1 VYKRRCINFVIF
13 FLVPSLIFFY
23 VCHSFTSLFS
33 ILLFILFFFLCI
45 HTSSFLLFILLAFI
59 FISALR
65 TGTMTATG
73 EKVTVGCL
81 AKIEMNVQANAMRIT
96 FRTLHP
102 SATSA
107 LMATAKI
114 VLL

>member
-1 VYKRRCINFVIF
+1 MHAF
-13 FLVPSLIFFY
+13 
-23 VCHSFTSLFS
+23 SF
-33 ILLFILFFFLCI
+33 I
-45 HTSSFLLFILLAFI
+45 LFILL
-59 FISALR
+59 ISALR

-114 VLL
+114 ALL